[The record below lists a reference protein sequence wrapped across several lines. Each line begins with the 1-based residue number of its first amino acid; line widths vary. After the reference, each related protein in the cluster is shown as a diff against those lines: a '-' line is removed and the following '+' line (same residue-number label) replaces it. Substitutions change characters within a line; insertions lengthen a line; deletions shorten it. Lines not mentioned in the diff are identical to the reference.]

1 MSVQDLPPGFDKLLN
16 QFLDDRISENEFAE
30 FEQTLLENPQARKLY
45 FDLLDINTGI
55 GKTDVE
61 RLQKL
66 DQVILQGINST
77 ASPLRTHT
85 APSGRKA
92 FSALAYLLVAVA
104 SITLLL
110 LTERLMTGYFFWNPP
125 RQAQQIPEK
134 KEVIPEAPTG
144 PSEKDLPYVATLSRS
159 YDCKWGNENPP
170 RFSGQR
176 LLSKNLTLLQGV
188 AEFRFDSGIRLVLEG
203 PTTINIDSA
212 NCATVDSGSVVLHGY
227 ESAPEF
233 ELITPQAR
241 FYDIGTEYGAKVN
254 KEGGTELH
262 VFHGKVRV
270 QPEMELMEVSAP
282 LVVNEGKAR
291 LIESESGSEF
301 SREISLKPDGFK
313 REVPGKPKAL
323 TAVRKELL
331 AYDSFHPPQIADP
344 ARFSDWRRS
353 GFGWANHWRNRDIK
367 PDDAPGKSLPEL
379 SLQPDLK
386 SKNQLGC
393 IELERGNTAW
403 RMLERPI
410 RLDTDAIYYMSFFI
424 QQAAEPAAAGYHYG
438 NISLQSE
445 QIDKRS
451 GLRDKLLFGINS
463 QNYPILLLNDQK
475 HEIAPPLFPETTYF
489 YVAKIVASEHASDQ
503 IFLRVFYENETIPD
517 QEPIIWT
524 CNSTPFDDSNSY
536 PHIRIHAGKRGR
548 YRFDE
553 LRIGTSWES
562 VVNLQDPL
570 ALPE

>member
-1 MSVQDLPPGFDKLLN
+1 MNIQDIPPRFDELLN
-16 QFLDDRISENEFAE
+16 QFLDDQLTPDEFEE
-30 FEQTLLENPQARKLY
+30 FEQTLLENPQARQLY
-45 FDLLDINTGI
+45 FELQDINSGI
-55 GKTDVE
+55 QKHEVA

-66 DQVILQGINST
+66 DQVILQGINAPAKST
-77 ASPLRTHT
+77 VSPTTSPGRTSF
-85 APSGRKA
+85 SGV
-92 FSALAYLLVAVA
+92 AYLLVAVA
-104 SITLLL
+104 SAALLL
-110 LTERLMTGYFFWNPP
+110 LTEWLMTGYFFWNEPP
-125 RQAQQIPEK
+125 QVVERIEPKSAEPAEK
-134 KEVIPEAPTG
+134 
-144 PSEKDLPYVATLSRS
+144 SLPYVATLSRS

-188 AEFRFDSGIRLVLEG
+188 AEFRFDSGVRLVLEG

-241 FYDIGTEYGAKVN
+241 FYDIGTEYGAKVG
-254 KEGGTELH
+254 EDGGTELH
-262 VFHGKVRV
+262 VFQGSVRV
-270 QPEMELMEVSAP
+270 QPEMELMEISAP

-301 SREISLKPDGFK
+301 SKEITLKPDGFK
-313 REVPGKPKAL
+313 REVPGKPKSL

-331 AYDSFHPPQIADP
+331 AYDSFHPPHIADP
-344 ARFSDWRRS
+344 ARFSDWRHS
-353 GFGWANHWRNRDIK
+353 GFGWANHWRSRATK
-367 PDDAPGKSLPEL
+367 SDDSPGKSVPEL

-386 SKNQLGC
+386 SEDQLGC
-393 IELERGNTAW
+393 VELERGNTAW
-403 RMLERPI
+403 RMLEKPL

-424 QQAAEPAAAGYHYG
+424 QQAAEPTASGYHYG

-445 QIDKRS
+445 KVDQRS

-463 QNYPILLLNDQK
+463 QNYPIILLKDQN
-475 HEIAPPLFPETTYF
+475 HFITPPLTPETTYF
-489 YVAKIVASEHASDQ
+489 YVVKIVASEHASDQ
-503 IFLRVFYENETIPD
+503 IFLRIFYPNETIPD
-517 QEPIIWT
+517 QEPLIWT
-524 CNSTPFDDSNSY
+524 RNSTPFDDSNKY
-536 PHIRIHAGKRGR
+536 PHIRMHAGKRGK

-562 VVNLQDPL
+562 VVNFQDPL
-570 ALPE
+570 QQPE